1 MEFLELISRVA
12 LDLFKESEMEE
23 ETLLWKI
30 EHVLSELFRVNFGTK
45 LARNVVIVDEF
56 SDSDDDY

>member
-1 MEFLELISRVA
+1 MA
-12 LDLFKESEMEE
+12 E

-30 EHVLSELFRVNFGTK
+30 EHVLSELLRINFNAK

>member
-1 MEFLELISRVA
+1 MISRIA
-12 LDLFKESEMEE
+12 FKLFEDSEMAE

-30 EHVLSELFRVNFGTK
+30 EHVLSELLRINFNAK